1 MLYPLK
7 FLPVY
12 KQYIWGGRSLL
23 DLGKKLPEGLVAE
36 SWELCCH
43 SDGISIVSNGIYA
56 GRTLGSL
63 LDEYGYDVIGNTY
76 NNGCKDFPL
85 MVKFIDANDKLSVQV
100 HPDDVYAAANEGESG
115 KNEMWY
121 VLNAKPGA
129 SLIYGLRPGVTKEV
143 FRKAVSQNNV
153 DKCLNTVKV
162 KSGDFFY
169 IPAGLVHAVGEG
181 ILLAEIQQNS
191 NLTYRIYDYNMVDN
205 TGKPRALHIEK
216 ALDVI
221 DFCGKERKKAKK
233 TLAYNINN
241 SAAVSVLAA
250 GPYFCAEIY
259 DISGMIMQDTGG
271 EQFHIYVFIN
281 GSGSI
286 NTGAGSFP
294 VEKGDTV
301 LVPSSIGG
309 YSLNGNVK
317 AIKAYKPFSKG
328 QIYEYLMQK
337 GFSKEEINCIEG
349 MYQFD

>member
-7 FLPVY
+7 FIPVY
-12 KQYIWGGRSLL
+12 KQYIWGGRNLI

-43 SDGISIVSNGIYA
+43 SDGMSVVSNGIYE

-63 LDEYGYDVIGNTY
+63 LDEYGSDIIGNTY
-76 NNGCKDFPL
+76 RERCKDFPL
-85 MVKFIDANDKLSVQV
+85 MVKFIDANEKLSVQV

-121 VLNAKPGA
+121 VVNSKPGA
-129 SLIYGLRPGVTKEV
+129 SLIYGLCPGVTKDV
-143 FRKAVSQNNV
+143 FRKAISQNSV
-153 DKCLNTVKV
+153 DKYLNTVKV
-162 KSGDFFY
+162 KPGDFFY

-191 NLTYRIYDYNMVDN
+191 NLTYRIYDYNRVDK
-205 TGKPRALHIEK
+205 TGKPRELHIEK

-221 DFCGKERKKAKK
+221 DFYGGQQKKAKK
-233 TLAYNINN
+233 TLTYNVND
-241 SAAVSVLAA
+241 SAAVSVLTA

-259 DISGMIMQDTGG
+259 DISGMIVQDTGG
-271 EQFHIYVFIN
+271 EKFHIYVFIS

-286 NTGAGSFP
+286 NTAAGSFS

-301 LVPSSIGG
+301 LVPSSIGS
-309 YSLNGNVK
+309 YSLTGNVK
-317 AIKAYKPFSKG
+317 AIKTYKPNSKHE
-328 QIYEYLMQK
+328 IYEYLMQK
-337 GFSKEEINCIEG
+337 GFSEEEINYVEG